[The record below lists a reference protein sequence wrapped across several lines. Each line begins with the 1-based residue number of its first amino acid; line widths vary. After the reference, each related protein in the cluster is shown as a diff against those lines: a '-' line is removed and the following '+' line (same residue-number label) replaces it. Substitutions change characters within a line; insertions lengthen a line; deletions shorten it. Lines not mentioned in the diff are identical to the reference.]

1 MKSPLIIDRPDLQAW
16 QQKAMFGALT
26 AMFWMV
32 WVFLW
37 MPLIT
42 LLAWLFFGQR
52 FQLHIFELDG
62 YKSFMGLLAVYCL
75 VICAMGGGLLL
86 WATYNYRR
94 FRGVDRRRN
103 AVVPSTSALGDFIQH
118 PSTAIDAWRSYSIMT
133 VDHDDHGGI
142 TKVTPVFIV
151 RALNTFQ
158 AGAGGGK
165 TPSPKAVSRPAT
177 SAIGQPSCAHS

>member
-52 FQLHIFELDG
+52 FQLHMFELDG
-62 YKSFMGLLAVYCL
+62 YKTFMGLLAVYCL
-75 VICAMGGGLLL
+75 VICTMGGGLLL
-86 WATYNYRR
+86 WAAYNYHR
-94 FRGVDRRRN
+94 FRGIDRRRN
-103 AVVPSTSALGDFIQH
+103 TDVPSVSTLGDFIQH
-118 PSTAIDAWRSYSIMT
+118 PSTEIDAWRSYSIMT
-133 VDHDDHGGI
+133 VDHDIHGGI
-142 TKVTPVFIV
+142 IQVRPLPLLQAKNVF
-151 RALNTFQ
+151 LTDT
-158 AGAGGGK
+158 GCGK
-165 TPSPKAVSRPAT
+165 TPSSKAVSRLGT
-177 SAIGQPSCAHS
+177 SAIGQPA